1 MKTNSMTNYGTHVE
15 HAAVVLPLAGL
26 VHWNANPRHE
36 NDSEVEA
43 LKESLGAVGQLDD
56 LHVWRCLDGDKV
68 LRGNRRLMAMR
79 ELGWVEARQIV
90 HEFSDERD
98 AYRFLLEDHAPGRV
112 VALTAEEKIVS
123 VENGV
128 RMGMTVDE
136 LAPSLGGNVKLTQM
150 YWDLGKGLPM
160 KAREALGDG
169 RMILTTAAM
178 LLKIA
183 DAKQREEA
191 SRQVLQYD
199 GEGEPMPYK
208 QARALIET
216 NWILPAKHEADWM
229 ALCVTL
235 KKKFSVIEGHVYVA
249 WKDKDDFVMGWRGN
263 PEPGY
268 EFGDVPMPGEP
279 DGRTWESVARELQ
292 VPVYL
297 CPAPDAK
304 TGFVRLVNA
313 KMIKQ
318 ALNADQ
324 KKKFVDEQKDDPQ
337 IGGRIEGM
345 ISDSEN
351 QAPIGEIC
359 GPSSAHAEPV
369 ISEDERRWLR
379 VSLNAIHEALLA
391 TPTDAMG
398 KGPWVPLMS
407 YLAKLVDG
415 GAAFDAWGWGT
426 TLEDVHVWVSE
437 DTEPRWYLRQPIMML
452 LCAQY
457 DAAVDPADGRAKIAE
472 VAAALG
478 VEVNDQA
485 LP

>member
-1 MKTNSMTNYGTHVE
+1 MTNYGTHVE
-15 HAAVVLPLAGL
+15 HAALVLPLAGL

-56 LHVWRCLDGDKV
+56 LHVWRCLEGDKV

-128 RMGMTVDE
+128 KMGMTVDE

-169 RMILTTAAM
+169 RMMLTTAAM

-216 NWILPAKHEADWM
+216 NWILPAKHETDWM

-235 KKKFSVIEGHVYVA
+235 KKKFSVIEGHVYVS

-304 TGFVRLVNA
+304 TGFVRLVNT

-324 KKKFVDEQKDDPQ
+324 KKKEGDPQ
-337 IGGRIEGM
+337 ITPIGGRIDEPDFSESESEIGLASAKSADEPAGM
-345 ISDSEN
+345 SE
-351 QAPIGEIC
+351 E
-359 GPSSAHAEPV
+359 
-369 ISEDERRWLR
+369 ERRWLR
-379 VSLNAIHEALLA
+379 VTLNAIYEALLA

-398 KGPWVPLMS
+398 EGPWEPLMS
-407 YLAKLVDG
+407 YLAELVAG

-426 TLEDVHVWVSE
+426 TLEDVHVWASE
-437 DTEPRWYLRQPIMML
+437 DTKLRWYLRQPIMML

-457 DAAVDPADGRAKIAE
+457 DAAVAPVDGRAKIAE

-478 VEVNDQA
+478 VEVGNVKDQPTNHA
-485 LP
+485 E